1 MPDASG
7 AGESEGKGSVP
18 KGFSAEDCILG
29 HMVNNHMTVIKG
41 DGALSE
47 AERVVKISY
56 YMDPLE
62 ADDTYA
68 SSFRLISGG
77 NEYGN
82 F

>member
-1 MPDASG
+1 M
-7 AGESEGKGSVP
+7 P
-18 KGFSAEDCILG
+18 KGCSAADCILG
-29 HMVNNHMTVIKG
+29 HMVKNHMTVIKV

-47 AERVVKISY
+47 AKRVVKMYY

-68 SSFRLISGG
+68 SSFRLNSGG
-77 NEYGN
+77 MGYGN